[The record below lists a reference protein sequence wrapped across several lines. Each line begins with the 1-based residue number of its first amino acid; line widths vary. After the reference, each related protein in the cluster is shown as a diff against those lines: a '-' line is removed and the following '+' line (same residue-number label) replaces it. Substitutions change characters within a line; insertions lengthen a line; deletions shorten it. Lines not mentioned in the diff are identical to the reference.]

1 MFFWSPWLLL
11 VSIFSVCVYHSVHY
25 IMLTGWNWSS
35 FDWLILSRIKFSKFC
50 SQKWFCLFF
59 WNIKMISPNS
69 RFLNWWIYLQY
80 LWVNMEGFFSILK
93 WSPLK
98 WSSWISWVLSVVSGY
113 QVQPWW
119 IGFIDWKIS
128 VCMEGIFM
136 LIIASSLSPRANAS
150 ITEKNK

>member
-1 MFFWSPWLLL
+1 MEPLASAGFHLLCMCIAQCSL
-11 VSIFSVCVYHSVHY
+11 YYVDWVELIIF
-25 IMLTGWNWSS
+25 
-35 FDWLILSRIKFSKFC
+35 WLIDFIQDKVLQILFSEMI
-50 SQKWFCLFF
+50 LFIF
-59 WNIKMISPNS
+59 WNIEMISPNS
-69 RFLNWWIYLQY
+69 RLLNLWIYLQY

-128 VCMEGIFM
+128 VCMKGIFM
-136 LIIASSLSPRANAS
+136 LITASSLSPRANAS
-150 ITEKNK
+150 ITEKKNK

>member
-1 MFFWSPWLLL
+1 MEPLASAGFHLLCMCIAQCSL
-11 VSIFSVCVYHSVHY
+11 YYVDWVELIIF
-25 IMLTGWNWSS
+25 
-35 FDWLILSRIKFSKFC
+35 WLIDFIHDKVLQILFSEMI
-50 SQKWFCLFF
+50 LFIF
-59 WNIKMISPNS
+59 WNIEVISPNS
-69 RFLNWWIYLQY
+69 RLLNWWIYLQY
-80 LWVNMEGFFSILK
+80 LWVNMEEFFSILK

-136 LIIASSLSPRANAS
+136 LITASSLSPRANAS